1 MHVAYPLSGH
11 EARVGGAFYRS
22 SHGIPISATQA
33 GLTGSSDLVFPRH
46 QAVIFV
52 NGCFW
57 HWHDE
62 PDCPI
67 AGLPK
72 SNVEYWR
79 PKLARTRIRDHENVV
94 ALIAAGWRVL
104 IIWECQIRSPDEVYG
119 LIREFLS

>member
-1 MHVAYPLSGH
+1 M
-11 EARVGGAFYRS
+11 
-22 SHGIPISATQA
+22 
-33 GLTGSSDLVFPRH
+33 
-46 QAVIFV
+46 IFV